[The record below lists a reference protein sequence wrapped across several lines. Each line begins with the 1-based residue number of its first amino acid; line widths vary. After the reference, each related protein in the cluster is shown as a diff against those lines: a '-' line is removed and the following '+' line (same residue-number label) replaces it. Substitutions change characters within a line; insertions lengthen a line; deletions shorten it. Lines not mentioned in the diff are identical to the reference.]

1 MNKSTPE
8 TNSKFSLLRKLREW
22 VYQFKS
28 MSFVKHILVFYLFI
42 TIVGALLLYSHPAQ
56 TGNLS
61 WEEEGMHGNSS
72 AAVLRPGYISFI
84 DAIFTSASAFSD
96 TGLAPRPTAVTFSV
110 FGQAVIAILIFIGGI
125 GWFALKVYIFNIIFG
140 RPIALRTRESL
151 AAERGSVK
159 IGITRDL
166 IRVAVTT
173 LLVLTALFSVV
184 LTIYFYYADVPD
196 TMKTYPTFDENGN
209 RAAIKLSNFIYENPH
224 GNALVSLRYGIFHT
238 ISALNNAGFDIIGNY
253 SLTPYYYNFGLQ
265 IIFIILFVIGG
276 MGYPVIYD
284 VYRYFQTRF
293 HGERFRFSL
302 FTKLSVSAYIL
313 IALIGLGCTFAIE
326 TNSDDNFW
334 RGSTEAYGSTG
345 DKIMAVFFNT
355 MSTRNAGFSTISMH
369 DLSRATLVQYTI
381 MMFIGSAPSSTAGG
395 IRTTTLALVVLGVW
409 ARFRGRTEVYAFKRK
424 INKDTVNRAYVVFS
438 LSIIIIILGTLVSI
452 SSFDTNGGE
461 VPTLH
466 GKILADGAATT
477 HATSYE
483 GAYDFSEL
491 LFEVTSAFGT
501 TGLSSGM
508 TSHLSTWTKLALTL
522 IMFIGQLGVSS
533 SVLIWGRRKSSAK
546 HFSRVES
553 DITIG

>member
-1 MNKSTPE
+1 MKNGTPK
-8 TNSKFSLLRKLREW
+8 TKDVLTFAKKVRAWL
-22 VYQFKS
+22 YQFKS

-42 TIVGALLLYSHPAQ
+42 TLLGALLLYSHAAQ
-56 TGNLS
+56 SGITA
-61 WEEEGMHGNSS
+61 WHEDSS
-72 AAVLRPGYISFI
+72 MGINKASYEYGYISFI

-96 TGLAPRPTAVTFSV
+96 TGLAPHPTGVTFNE
-110 FGQAVIAILIFIGGI
+110 FGQAIIAILIFIGGI

-151 AAERGSVK
+151 AAERGSVR

-173 LLVLTALFSVV
+173 LLILTALFSVV
-184 LTIYFYYADVPD
+184 LTIYFYYADVPEAV
-196 TMKTYPTFDENGN
+196 KLYPTMDDHGIQHPVPLKNY
-209 RAAIKLSNFIYENPH
+209 IYENPH

-253 SLTPYYYNFGLQ
+253 SLTPYYYNYGLQ
-265 IIFIILFVIGG
+265 IIFVVLFVIGG

-293 HGERFRFSL
+293 HGEKFKFSL
-302 FTKLSVSAYIL
+302 FTKLSVTAYVA
-313 IALIGLGCTFAIE
+313 IAIFGLSCTFAIE
-326 TNSDDNFW
+326 TSANDSFW
-334 RGSTEAYGSTG
+334 KGTKAAYGSTG
-345 DKIMAVFFNT
+345 DKVMALFFNT

-369 DLSRATLVQYTI
+369 DLSRATLVQYII

-409 ARFRGRTEVYAFKRK
+409 ARFKGRKDVYAFKRK
-424 INKDTVNRAYVVFS
+424 ITADTVNRAYVVFTI
-438 LSIIIIILGTLVSI
+438 SIITIILATLVSI
-452 SSFDTNGGE
+452 SSFDTNGGK

-466 GKILADGAATT
+466 GTILSAGKDPSI
-477 HATSYE
+477 HAVALERSF
-483 GAYDFSEL
+483 DFTEL

-501 TGLSSGM
+501 TGLSAGM
-508 TSHLSTWTKLALTL
+508 TPMLSTWTKLALAL
-522 IMFIGQLGVSS
+522 VMFIGQLGVSS
-533 SVLIWGRRKSSAK
+533 SILIWGRRKSSSK